1 MITPSSVILRCSL
14 PAVPPSHVQRFGNIA
29 NGAVGFIAHKH
40 RHLLFWVNIFVIGQ
54 YTITWLN
61 LPLSGVDTLQS
72 MFLPG
77 LGRDLA
83 VGQPVLGVLVG

>member
-1 MITPSSVILRCSL
+1 MQINELGIKCIPHCGISSVCS
-14 PAVPPSHVQRFGNIA
+14 AQTPPP
-29 NGAVGFIAHKH
+29 
-40 RHLLFWVNIFVIGQ
+40 LFWVNIFVIGQ

-72 MFLPG
+72 VFLPG
-77 LGRDLA
+77 LGLDLA